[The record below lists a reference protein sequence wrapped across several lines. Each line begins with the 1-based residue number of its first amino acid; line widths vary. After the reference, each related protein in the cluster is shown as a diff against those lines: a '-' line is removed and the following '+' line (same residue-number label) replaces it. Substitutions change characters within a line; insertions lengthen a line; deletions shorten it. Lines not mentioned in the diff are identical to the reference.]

1 MFTNAFR
8 FFDGRSDSAISFRLI
23 LSDHREQEE
32 MRVREIQ
39 LPSVLQDLVEQS
51 RAVLLC
57 AYRKCKNEL
66 AKTWQ

>member
-8 FFDGRSDSAISFRLI
+8 FFDGRSDSVISFRLI

-39 LPSVLQDLVEQS
+39 LPSVLQDLRETPQNVPSMAGHNVSSES
-51 RAVLLC
+51 P
-57 AYRKCKNEL
+57 
-66 AKTWQ
+66 